1 MAHHPRERPDP
12 CLCRVQVAGKL
23 MAKLTKKELCAIESM
38 SKGIVN
44 KLLHGCMTSLRCD
57 GADPSAVSETLANME
72 ALERMFELRTHLEMG
87 LAKAEAKSQ
96 R

>member
-1 MAHHPRERPDP
+1 M
-12 CLCRVQVAGKL
+12 AGKL
-23 MAKLTKKELCAIESM
+23 APKLSKKELCAVEAM

-57 GADPSAVSETLANME
+57 GADASAVSETLANME
-72 ALERMFELRTHLEMG
+72 ALERLFELRTHLEMAQ
-87 LAKAEAKSQ
+87 AKAEAKAGQ